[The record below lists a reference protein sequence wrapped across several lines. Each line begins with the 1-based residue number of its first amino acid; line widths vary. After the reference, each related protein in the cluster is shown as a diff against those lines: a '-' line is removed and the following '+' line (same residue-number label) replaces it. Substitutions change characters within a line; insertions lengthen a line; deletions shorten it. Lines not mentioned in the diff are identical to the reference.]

1 MIRSMTGFARAENS
15 QEGATASVE
24 IRTYNSRHLDP
35 VVRLGHGYTALEE
48 KVKGLIAERIARGR
62 VEVQVRIRETSEA
75 AGAFD
80 VDESLA
86 AAYID
91 ALNRLRVRFGLVGE
105 PSLDLVAKTGGII
118 KPAEVEKDLEALWP
132 QISDC
137 VAGALDLLEE
147 MRAREGGILAEDF
160 TRRLAFVESSI
171 DRIAE
176 KAADLLPVYQQRL
189 AERIE
194 ALTRGLVEI
203 DPDRIAQEAAIL
215 ADRCDIS
222 EEIVRARSHV
232 VQFRETMEGPEP
244 AGRKLNFLLQE
255 FNREFNTMASKAA
268 STETA
273 HVIVEV
279 RAELE
284 KLREQVQNV
293 E

>member
-1 MIRSMTGFARAENS
+1 MIRSMTGFARAENN
-15 QEGATASVE
+15 QGTVTASVE

-35 VVRLGHGYTALEE
+35 VIRLGHGYTGLEE
-48 KVKGLIAERIARGR
+48 KVKGQIAERIARGR
-62 VEVQVRIRETSEA
+62 VEVQVRIQEAGEA
-75 AGAFD
+75 AGAFE

-86 AAYID
+86 AIYID
-91 ALNRLRVRFGLVGE
+91 ALNRLRIRFGLTGE
-105 PSLDLVAKTGGII
+105 PSLELVAKTGGII

-132 QISDC
+132 QISTC

-147 MRAREGGILAEDF
+147 MRAREGGMLAEDF
-160 TRRLAFVESSI
+160 SRRLAFIESCI
-171 DRIAE
+171 DRIADS
-176 KAADLLPVYQQRL
+176 AGDLLPVYQQRL
-189 AERIE
+189 TERIE
-194 ALTRGLVEI
+194 VLTQGLVAI
-203 DPDRIAQEAAIL
+203 DPGRVTQEAAIL
-215 ADRCDIS
+215 ADRSDIS

-232 VQFRETMEGPEP
+232 VQFRETMDGPEP

-268 STETA
+268 STEIA
-273 HVIVEV
+273 HVIVDV

>member
-15 QEGATASVE
+15 QEGAAASVE